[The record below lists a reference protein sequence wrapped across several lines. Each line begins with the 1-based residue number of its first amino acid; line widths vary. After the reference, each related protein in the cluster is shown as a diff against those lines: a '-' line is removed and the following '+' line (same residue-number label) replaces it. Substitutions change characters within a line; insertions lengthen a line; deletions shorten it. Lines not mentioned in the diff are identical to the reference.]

1 MNCASKNIPSRA
13 EVQNVDYLINEGK
26 RLWDQRIDSS
36 AFEKAEHFINLAYKQ
51 REGDFM
57 LSVLFSQVSFTK
69 AYFFENDIQV
79 QDSIFYQGSQSSK
92 KAVIAHED
100 FIPIY
105 NSSKGDSAF
114 RLLSAIA
121 DAPISTVP
129 GLYWW
134 GVNLAMY
141 LNNQPVLER
150 IKHRELLE
158 VIMHRVISLDPG
170 FYFGGP
176 YRFFGSLYT
185 RIPGIELSQAKTY
198 FDQAITAHPEYL
210 GNMVLMA
217 QYYFQKAGKREEF
230 HNILKTIIK
239 ADLNKYPEIMAD
251 NYFYQKKAKTL
262 LRDEPILFE

>member
-1 MNCASKNIPSRA
+1 MPSSA
-13 EVQNVDYLINEGK
+13 EVQNVDYLFNEGE
-26 RLWDQRIDSS
+26 RLWDQRIDPS

-51 REGDFM
+51 RQDDFM
-57 LSVLFSQVSFTK
+57 LSVLYGQISFTR
-69 AYFFENDIQV
+69 AYFFENDTKV
-79 QDSIFYQGSQSSK
+79 QDSIFSRGSKISE
-92 KAVIAHED
+92 KAVMTHKD

-105 NSSKGDSAF
+105 NASEGDSAF

-121 DAPISTVP
+121 EAPLSTVP

-134 GVNLAMY
+134 GVNLAMF
-141 LNNQPVLER
+141 LNNQPVLDR
-150 IKHRELLE
+150 IKYRELLE

-198 FDQAITAHPEYL
+198 FDQAITAYPEYL
-210 GNMVLMA
+210 GNSVLMA
-217 QYYFQKAGKREEF
+217 QFYFQKAGRREDF
-230 HNILKTIIK
+230 HNILKTIIE

-251 NYFYQKKAKTL
+251 NFFYQNKARTL
-262 LRDEPILFE
+262 LENEPVLFE